1 MRMITQQDICMA
13 FSPAFWEGFD
23 RLLLAVGE
31 GLSLEDFIVHPRV
44 YEDEAIMVAL
54 NNNGGTGVSYMVRRA
69 LVAFGIDRAVLKL
82 EGSPLLEVRD
92 FYDTWVKSSPSIK
105 GEWDQPSKFF
115 DNVVLRVSNI
125 SCLAGD
131 WQSFAILQLIRKAHQ
146 MNLSPETVH
155 GILVS
160 LRFAYTG
167 NPYGWITERNQQ
179 YKDLVRLINETNEGE
194 TA

>member
-1 MRMITQQDICMA
+1 MA

-92 FYDTWVKSSPSIK
+92 FYGTWVKSPPSIK
-105 GEWDQPSKFF
+105 GERDQPSKFF
-115 DNVVLRVSNI
+115 DNVVLCVSNI

-131 WQSFAILQLIRKAHQ
+131 WQSFAILQLIRNAHQ
-146 MNLSPETVH
+146 MNLSPNVVH

-167 NPYGWITERNQQ
+167 NPDGWITERNQQ
-179 YKDLVRLINETNEGE
+179 YKDLVRLINEIGE
-194 TA
+194 